1 MIGIYDY
8 TVVLTYLSVCSA
20 ITGIVVAFNGRPFL
34 AILCLMTSGTLDMFD
49 GKVARTK
56 KRDEKAISFG
66 IQIDSLADIIAF
78 GILPIAIGYAVG
90 LDKPRHLIIF
100 FIFVL
105 GALIR
110 LAYFNVNEE
119 TKTKNKKGRTLLF
132 TGLPTSSVALILP
145 LIYSLKVVLPKY
157 FPTIYAISMLIISF
171 LFVLNKKFITK
182 PDNKRMI
189 AFIIIGLIEIA
200 IIVFGY
206 RTWILR

>member
-8 TVVLTYLSVCSA
+8 TVILTYLSVCSGVA
-20 ITGIVVAFNGRPFL
+20 GIVFGFTDKPFL
-34 AILCLMTSGTLDMFD
+34 AILCLMTSGALDMVD

-56 KRDEKAISFG
+56 KRDESAINFG
-66 IQIDSLADIIAF
+66 IQIDSLTDIIAF

-90 LDKPRHLIIF
+90 LNKPYHLIIF
-100 FIFVL
+100 FLFAL

-119 TKTKNKKGRTLLF
+119 IRTKNKKGRTLLF

-157 FPTIYAISMLIISF
+157 FPTIYGISMLIISF

-182 PDNKRMI
+182 PDTKRMI
-189 AFIIIGLIEIA
+189 SFVFIGLVEIA

-206 RTWILR
+206 RLWISR